1 MGTTL
6 ISRTIVM
13 LRCEQGSQAS
23 AQQHC
28 AKSREHIM
36 MEAFL
41 APRYAPMCLALAVLS
56 VLYYR
61 YYLCRTICTICATG
75 VVFEYYVC

>member
-1 MGTTL
+1 
-6 ISRTIVM
+6 
-13 LRCEQGSQAS
+13 
-23 AQQHC
+23 
-28 AKSREHIM
+28 

-41 APRYAPMCLALAVLS
+41 APRYAPMYLALAVLS
-56 VLYYR
+56 ELYYR